1 MEDIGCKY
9 EQMVPEY
16 KVKEAIMRS
25 VICMFDS
32 GYTLP
37 QGREVINYYYPL
49 RYGIDGIIHYCQE
62 KIGEVAGRPDMPGTQ

>member
-1 MEDIGCKY
+1 
-9 EQMVPEY
+9 
-16 KVKEAIMRS
+16 MRS

-49 RYGIDGIIHYCQE
+49 ATALM
-62 KIGEVAGRPDMPGTQ
+62 V